1 MDNTISYVFEVA
13 IRPGQL
19 DAFKSVMQEMI
30 ASTRGTEPNT
40 LSYEWYIS
48 ADGTTCH
55 TCERYVDSAAIM
67 THMNTV
73 REKFSERYF
82 QAAEPRRLVVYGNP
96 SEEIRTMFGP
106 LNALFLPPA
115 AGFTR

>member
-19 DAFKSVMQEMI
+19 DAFKAVMREMI
-30 ASTRGTEPNT
+30 ESTKATEPNT

-48 ADGTTCH
+48 ADGAVCH
-55 TCERYVDSAAIM
+55 TCERYADSAAIM

-96 SEEIRTMFGP
+96 DEQVRTLFAGLKP
-106 LNALFLPPA
+106 LYLPSA
-115 AGFTR
+115 GGFTR

>member
-13 IRPGQL
+13 IKQGQL
-19 DAFKSVMQEMI
+19 EKFKALMKEMVE
-30 ASTRGTEPNT
+30 ATRTNEPNT
-40 LSYEWYIS
+40 LSYEWFIS
-48 ADGTTCH
+48 ADGSTCH

-106 LNALFLPPA
+106 LNAFFLPPA